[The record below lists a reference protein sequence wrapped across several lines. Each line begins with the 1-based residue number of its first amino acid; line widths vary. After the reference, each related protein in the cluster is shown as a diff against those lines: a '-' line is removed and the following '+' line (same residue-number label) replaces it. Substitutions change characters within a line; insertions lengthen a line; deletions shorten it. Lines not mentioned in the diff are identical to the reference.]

1 MKAAALIVAAGRGT
15 RLGGGP
21 KQYRQL
27 GGKPLIRR
35 TVEAF
40 LGHAGIDAVRCVIHR
55 DDARAYAAAVEG
67 LTLLPPVTGGQA
79 RQDSVRMGLESLED
93 IAPEVVLIHDAA
105 RPFVSTGV
113 IDACLK
119 GLDAADGAIAAL
131 EVHDTLKRADT
142 EGRIAAT
149 IDRTNLW
156 RAQTPQ
162 AFRFDAILR
171 AHRSALGEELTDDAA
186 VAERAGLRVVLTPG
200 SHVNVKITTIA
211 DLVDAESRVSG
222 GYRITRTGIGFDVH
236 RLGPGDRVI
245 ICGVEIPHDG
255 ALIGH
260 SDADVGL
267 HAITDAI
274 LGAIAAGD
282 IGSHF
287 PPSDDRWR
295 GADSS
300 VFARHAAELV
310 RARGGRIE
318 NIDVT
323 IICERP
329 KIGPHRPAMVGRL
342 AEIFDL
348 SPDFVSV
355 KATTSEGLG
364 FTGRGEGIAAQAATS
379 ISFAPSS

>member
-1 MKAAALIVAAGRGT
+1 M
-15 RLGGGP
+15 
-21 KQYRQL
+21 
-27 GGKPLIRR
+27 
-35 TVEAF
+35 
-40 LGHAGIDAVRCVIHR
+40 
-55 DDARAYAAAVEG
+55 
-67 LTLLPPVTGGQA
+67 
-79 RQDSVRMGLESLED
+79 ED
-93 IAPEVVLIHDAA
+93 IAPDVVLIHDAA
-105 RPFVSTGV
+105 RPFVSAEV
-113 IDACLK
+113 IGACLK

-131 EVHDTLKRADT
+131 QVHDTLKRADT
-142 EGRIAAT
+142 QGSIAAT

-171 AHRSALGEELTDDAA
+171 AHRSALGEEFTDDAA

-200 SHVNVKITTIA
+200 SHENVKITTIA

-222 GYRITRTGIGFDVH
+222 GHRITRIGTGFDVH
-236 RLGPGDRVI
+236 RLGPGDRVV

-255 ALIGH
+255 ALVGH

-300 VFARHAAELV
+300 VFARHALELV
-310 RARGGRIE
+310 RTRGGRIE

-329 KIGPHRPAMVGRL
+329 KIGPHRTAMVARL
-342 AEIFDL
+342 AGIFDL
-348 SPDFVSV
+348 SPDCVSV
-355 KATTSEGLG
+355 KATTTEGLG